1 MVGMHDYRHQGRF
14 YITAGRLSN
23 IFSLNEGNSRGGGA
37 ITRYYKSGYAGIC
50 AQKNSFSPEQ
60 IRTLV
65 GLRFAMRPAAVGDA
79 TDSPPFAIRL
89 CFGVQLAQEF
99 AGFRPGIFKA

>member
-1 MVGMHDYRHQGRF
+1 MKETLG
-14 YITAGRLSN
+14 
-23 IFSLNEGNSRGGGA
+23 GGGA
-37 ITRYYKSGYAGIC
+37 ITRYYKSGYAGIR

-89 CFGVQLAQEF
+89 CFGVQLAQNAPGF
-99 AGFRPGIFKA
+99 ARGFSRHKSGVQWCLRMVRWRG